1 MRRQFTQVSKVVS
14 ACCLVLAVTVGGA
27 AQLGV
32 AVLCVG
38 VDGHVDVEYT
48 LAGCCTSSATPLNQ
62 MVAAAPRPET
72 GSCGA
77 CVDLDITSPP
87 LKDDKT
93 QLSAARPVMESSV
106 HPSPLGG
113 YGTHG
118 SIAVHRPHDHTGHR
132 ACLSTVVLLI

>member
-1 MRRQFTQVSKVVS
+1 MPFIQVLKVAS

-27 AQLGV
+27 AQLGA

-48 LAGCCTSSATPLNQ
+48 LTGCCTSSATSPNQ
-62 MVAAAPRPET
+62 MVAATPGSEP

-93 QLSAARPVMESSV
+93 QLSVARSVMESSV
-106 HPSPLGG
+106 HPLPLGSNCA
-113 YGTHG
+113 HG
-118 SIAVHRPHDHTGHR
+118 LVVVDRPHDHSGDR
-132 ACLSTVVLLI
+132 ARHSTVVLLI